1 MTKISLKQ
9 LELLIL
15 LQPFYN
21 YRTLQFQLKLQAIK
35 FDRTVQWVP
44 NNDKTLHFTLEIC
57 SLDIL
62 ASALFTTSSDFCWE
76 RFVPPAVHCAL
87 SKRFMSGNK
96 FIIIINDWAH
106 QTRWH
111 FLVQSKNWKH
121 QSNAWNLFKN
131 INKEMRTMSIT
142 SFRCFYFSLWTYFT
156 HCCNVSIVS
165 FEQIIAVVVC

>member
-62 ASALFTTSSDFCWE
+62 ASALFTTSSDFC
-76 RFVPPAVHCAL
+76 
-87 SKRFMSGNK
+87 
-96 FIIIINDWAH
+96 
-106 QTRWH
+106 
-111 FLVQSKNWKH
+111 
-121 QSNAWNLFKN
+121 
-131 INKEMRTMSIT
+131 
-142 SFRCFYFSLWTYFT
+142 
-156 HCCNVSIVS
+156 
-165 FEQIIAVVVC
+165 